1 MEWEVVRKR
10 LLTIVIVVSGIIVLL
25 LPTELGP
32 YIDKYNPFYKTKS
45 YYTLVNDVGYHV
57 GDGWYEYE
65 FVAYDEEG
73 REKKITKTIKQML
86 KRNEPL
92 KIVAKGRYGEALVSI
107 EKEDIPIK
115 ARGFLRE
122 R

>member
-25 LPTELGP
+25 LPTKLGP

-115 ARGFLRE
+115 ARGFLQE